1 MSIKKQAE
9 NGRKAGGNQAVLNSI
24 GTSRDSVE
32 TVGNTAESELRGGF
46 FSQVSGVEVYG
57 SSEGCICNKGFFA
70 PPPSPAAAP
79 APAAVATVPP
89 GAVSRD

>member
-46 FSQVSGVEVYG
+46 FSQVH
-57 SSEGCICNKGFFA
+57 CDILFPHTA
-70 PPPSPAAAP
+70 LP
-79 APAAVATVPP
+79 TQIW
-89 GAVSRD
+89 